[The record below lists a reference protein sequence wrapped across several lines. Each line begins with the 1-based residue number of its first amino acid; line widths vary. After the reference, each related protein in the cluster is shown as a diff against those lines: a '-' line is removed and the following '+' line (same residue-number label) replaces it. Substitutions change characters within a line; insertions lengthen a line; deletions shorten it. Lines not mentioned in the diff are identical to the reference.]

1 MVVAGN
7 TSPHAPPSLNLP
19 TQSETPPKTLLGRLL
34 LRGRPAD
41 EPENA
46 EKVYPWYV
54 VLWLTGVDY
63 FSSLGYQPGIAL
75 LAAGALSVPA
85 TAVLVLV
92 TLLGAVPVY
101 SQVAR
106 RSYAGQGSIALLE
119 HLLPGWKGKIFILI
133 LLGFTGTDFVITM
146 TLSAADAARH
156 AIANPYLHSY
166 VGEAPMPLTLTL
178 LLLLAIVFMFGFRE
192 AIGMA
197 RIAALPYLVLNLV
210 VLLRGLWE
218 IVRHPALL
226 HHWGLNL
233 SVHGDWTAIFVAS
246 ALIFPQL
253 ALGLSG
259 FETGVSVMPLIA
271 NRDSASQEADTGS
284 PPLGRIRATGKLLL
298 TAAVIMSCMLLLSS
312 FVATLLIP
320 ESDYRLGGPASGR
333 ALAYLAHGLL
343 GNDFGAVYD
352 LSTILILW
360 FAGASA
366 MTGLLNLIPRYLPRF
381 GMAPRWVAYRRP
393 LVLVLL
399 AINVAVTLAF
409 RAQVE
414 AQAGAYATGV
424 LVLMFSGA
432 AGVALDLWRESSWHK
447 PQTMLVALYFFVITL
462 VFAYTLGAN
471 IVERPDGLIVATI
484 FIILLLAASAI
495 SRYARST
502 EMRVS
507 TASFADQRSAELWN
521 TIAGKKVNLIPDRT
535 PTADYRALIA
545 EKVQRHF
552 KIEGPLAFIHVT
564 LLDNRSEFVARLRVQ
579 VRQERK
585 HYVID
590 VGGAVAVA
598 NSIAYLS
605 ELLDPVSIVL
615 GLTHRNLMKQSL
627 AYLIWGE
634 GETGLMCYSILVR
647 RWEVTKPMLG
657 RPLIFLISE

>member
-7 TSPHAPPSLNLP
+7 RSLHSLQ
-19 TQSETPPKTLLGRLL
+19 TQSETPRQTLIGRFLL
-34 LRGRPAD
+34 SGRPAD

-46 EKVYPWYV
+46 EKVYPWYI

-92 TLLGAVPVY
+92 TLLAAVPVY

-156 AIANPYLHSY
+156 AIANAYLHRY
-166 VGEAPMPLTLTL
+166 VGDAPVLLTLAL
-178 LLLLAIVFMFGFRE
+178 LLLLAVVFVFGFRE
-192 AIGMA
+192 AIGVA
-197 RIAALPYLVLNLV
+197 RIVALPYLALNLV

-218 IVRHPALL
+218 IGRHPPLL
-226 HHWGLNL
+226 HHWGFNL
-233 SVHGDWTAIFVAS
+233 SMHGDWTAIFIAS
-246 ALIFPQL
+246 SLIFPQL

-259 FETGVSVMPLIA
+259 FETGVSVMPLV
-271 NRDSASQEADTGS
+271 ASQEADTGS
-284 PPLGRIRATGKLLL
+284 LPWGKIHATRKLLL

-312 FVATLLIP
+312 FVAALLIP
-320 ESDYRLGGPASGR
+320 EPDYRLGGPASGR
-333 ALAYLAHGLL
+333 ALAYLAHRLL

-399 AINVAVTLAF
+399 VVNVAVTLAF

-432 AGVALDLWRESSWHK
+432 LGVALYSWQESSWHK
-447 PQTMLVALYFFVITL
+447 PKTILVALYFFVITL
-462 VFAYTLGAN
+462 VFTYTLGAN
-471 IVERPDGLIVATI
+471 IIERPDGLIVATI
-484 FIILLLAASAI
+484 FIILLLATSAI

-507 TASFADQRSAELWN
+507 RATFADQRSVELWN
-521 TIAGKKVNLIPDRT
+521 TIVGKKVNLIPDGS
-535 PTADYRALIA
+535 PTLEHRALIA

-552 KIEGPLAFIHVT
+552 KIEGPLAFIHVN
-564 LLDNRSEFVARLRVQ
+564 LLDNRSDFVAHLRVE
-579 VRQERK
+579 VRQERN
-585 HYVID
+585 HYVIE

-605 ELLDPVSIVL
+605 ELLDPVSVVL
-615 GLTHRNLMKQSL
+615 ELTHRNLMKQSL

-634 GETGLMCYSILVR
+634 GETALMCYSILVR
-647 RWEVTKPMLG
+647 RWEATEPMLG
-657 RPLIFLISE
+657 RPVIFLISE

>member
-1 MVVAGN
+1 
-7 TSPHAPPSLNLP
+7 
-19 TQSETPPKTLLGRLL
+19 
-34 LRGRPAD
+34 
-41 EPENA
+41 
-46 EKVYPWYV
+46 
-54 VLWLTGVDY
+54 
-63 FSSLGYQPGIAL
+63 
-75 LAAGALSVPA
+75 VPA
-85 TAVLVLV
+85 TAVLLLV
-92 TLLGAVPVY
+92 TLLGTVPVY

-119 HLLPGWKGKIFILI
+119 NLLTGWKGKIFVLI

-166 VGEAPMPLTLTL
+166 VGEAPMRLTLTL
-178 LLLLAIVFMFGFRE
+178 LLLLAIVFMFGFRQAME
-192 AIGMA
+192 LA
-197 RIAALPYLVLNLV
+197 RIVAAPYLILNIV

-218 IVRHPALL
+218 IARHPILL
-226 HHWGLNL
+226 HYWGSNL
-233 SVHGDWTAIFVAS
+233 RANGDWTAIFIAS
-246 ALIFPQL
+246 ALVFPQL

-259 FETGVSVMPLIA
+259 FETGVSVMPLVA
-271 NRDSASQEADTGS
+271 NQEADTGTL
-284 PPLGRIRATGKLLL
+284 PWGRIRATKKLLL
-298 TAAVIMSCMLLLSS
+298 TAAVIMSCILLLSS
-312 FVATLLIP
+312 FVAALLIP
-320 ESDYRLGGPASGR
+320 ALDYRLGGPASGR
-333 ALAYLAHGLL
+333 ALAYLAHRLL
-343 GNDFGAVYD
+343 GNDFGAIYD

-381 GMAPRWVAYRRP
+381 GMAPRWVAHRRP

-399 AINVAVTLAF
+399 VVSVAVTLAF
-409 RAQVE
+409 RARVE

-432 AGVALDLWRESSWHK
+432 GGVAFDLWQESSRHK
-447 PQTMLVALYFFVITL
+447 PRTILVALYFFVITL

-507 TASFADQRSAELWN
+507 GATFADQRSAELWN
-521 TIAGKKVNLIPDRT
+521 TIAGKKVNLIPDRI
-535 PTADYRALIA
+535 PTSDYRALIA
-545 EKVQRHF
+545 EKAQRHF
-552 KIEGPLAFIHVT
+552 KIEGPFAFVHIN
-564 LLDNRSEFVARLRVQ
+564 LLDNRSEFVADLRVQ
-579 VRQERK
+579 VRQERN
-585 HYVID
+585 HYVIE

-615 GLTHRNLMKQSL
+615 RLTHRNLMKQSL

-647 RWEVTKPMLG
+647 RWELTKPILG
-657 RPLIFLISE
+657 RPLIFLMSE

>member
-1 MVVAGN
+1 
-7 TSPHAPPSLNLP
+7 
-19 TQSETPPKTLLGRLL
+19 
-34 LRGRPAD
+34 
-41 EPENA
+41 
-46 EKVYPWYV
+46 
-54 VLWLTGVDY
+54 
-63 FSSLGYQPGIAL
+63 
-75 LAAGALSVPA
+75 
-85 TAVLVLV
+85 
-92 TLLGAVPVY
+92 
-101 SQVAR
+101 
-106 RSYAGQGSIALLE
+106 
-119 HLLPGWKGKIFILI
+119 
-133 LLGFTGTDFVITM
+133 
-146 TLSAADAARH
+146 
-156 AIANPYLHSY
+156 
-166 VGEAPMPLTLTL
+166 
-178 LLLLAIVFMFGFRE
+178 
-192 AIGMA
+192 
-197 RIAALPYLVLNLV
+197 
-210 VLLRGLWE
+210 
-218 IVRHPALL
+218 
-226 HHWGLNL
+226 
-233 SVHGDWTAIFVAS
+233 
-246 ALIFPQL
+246 
-253 ALGLSG
+253 
-259 FETGVSVMPLIA
+259 
-271 NRDSASQEADTGS
+271 
-284 PPLGRIRATGKLLL
+284 LGRIRATGKLLL

-432 AGVALDLWRESSWHK
+432 AGVALDLWRESSLHK
-447 PQTMLVALYFFVITL
+447 PQTMLVALYFFVITF

-507 TASFADQRSAELWN
+507 TASFADQQSAELWN

-564 LLDNRSEFVARLRVQ
+564 LLDNRSDFVARLRVQ

>member
-1 MVVAGN
+1 MIVAGN
-7 TSPHAPPSLNLP
+7 TSPHSSPSLNLQ
-19 TQSETPPKTLLGRLL
+19 TQSEPLPKGLIRRLL
-34 LRGRPAD
+34 LSGRPAD
-41 EPENA
+41 QAENE

-85 TAVLVLV
+85 TAALVLV
-92 TLLGAVPVY
+92 TLLAAVPVY

-119 HLLPGWKGKIFILI
+119 HLLPGWTGKIFILI

-156 AIANPYLHSY
+156 AIANPYLQRY
-166 VGEAPMPLTLTL
+166 VGDAPVLLTLAL
-178 LLLLAIVFMFGFRE
+178 LLLLAVVFLLGFQE
-192 AIGMA
+192 AIGVA
-197 RIAALPYLVLNLV
+197 RIVALPYLVLNLV
-210 VLLRGLWE
+210 VLLGGLWE
-218 IVRHPALL
+218 IARHPALL
-226 HHWGLNL
+226 HHWRFDL

-259 FETGVSVMPLIA
+259 FETGVSVMPLVA
-271 NRDSASQEADTGS
+271 GQEADTAS
-284 PPLGRIRATGKLLL
+284 PPWGRIRATKKLLV

-320 ESDYRLGGPASGR
+320 EADYRLGGPASGR
-333 ALAYLAHGLL
+333 ALAYLAHRLL
-343 GNDFGAVYD
+343 GNNFGAVYD

-432 AGVALDLWRESSWHK
+432 VGVALDLWRESSLHQ
-447 PQTMLVALYFFVITL
+447 PQTILVALYFWVITF

-484 FIILLLAASAI
+484 FIILLLATSAI

-507 TASFADQRSAELWN
+507 KANFVDQPSAELWN
-521 TIAGKKVNLIPDRT
+521 TIAGKKVNLISDPISTPDRR
-535 PTADYRALIA
+535 DLIT
-545 EKVQRHF
+545 EKVRRHF
-552 KIEGPLAFIHVT
+552 KIEGPLAFIHVN
-564 LLDNRSEFVARLRVQ
+564 LLDNRSEFAARLRVQ
-579 VRQERK
+579 VRQETN
-585 HYVID
+585 HYVIE

-598 NSIAYLS
+598 NTIAYLS

-647 RWEVTKPMLG
+647 RWEFAKPMLG

>member
-1 MVVAGN
+1 
-7 TSPHAPPSLNLP
+7 
-19 TQSETPPKTLLGRLL
+19 
-34 LRGRPAD
+34 
-41 EPENA
+41 
-46 EKVYPWYV
+46 
-54 VLWLTGVDY
+54 
-63 FSSLGYQPGIAL
+63 
-75 LAAGALSVPA
+75 
-85 TAVLVLV
+85 
-92 TLLGAVPVY
+92 
-101 SQVAR
+101 
-106 RSYAGQGSIALLE
+106 
-119 HLLPGWKGKIFILI
+119 
-133 LLGFTGTDFVITM
+133 
-146 TLSAADAARH
+146 
-156 AIANPYLHSY
+156 
-166 VGEAPMPLTLTL
+166 
-178 LLLLAIVFMFGFRE
+178 
-192 AIGMA
+192 
-197 RIAALPYLVLNLV
+197 
-210 VLLRGLWE
+210 
-218 IVRHPALL
+218 
-226 HHWGLNL
+226 
-233 SVHGDWTAIFVAS
+233 
-246 ALIFPQL
+246 
-253 ALGLSG
+253 
-259 FETGVSVMPLIA
+259 
-271 NRDSASQEADTGS
+271 
-284 PPLGRIRATGKLLL
+284 LGRIRAAGKLLL

-432 AGVALDLWRESSWHK
+432 AGVALDLWRESIWHK
-447 PQTMLVALYFFVITL
+447 PQTMLAALYFLVITL

>member
-1 MVVAGN
+1 
-7 TSPHAPPSLNLP
+7 
-19 TQSETPPKTLLGRLL
+19 
-34 LRGRPAD
+34 
-41 EPENA
+41 
-46 EKVYPWYV
+46 
-54 VLWLTGVDY
+54 
-63 FSSLGYQPGIAL
+63 
-75 LAAGALSVPA
+75 
-85 TAVLVLV
+85 
-92 TLLGAVPVY
+92 
-101 SQVAR
+101 
-106 RSYAGQGSIALLE
+106 
-119 HLLPGWKGKIFILI
+119 
-133 LLGFTGTDFVITM
+133 
-146 TLSAADAARH
+146 
-156 AIANPYLHSY
+156 
-166 VGEAPMPLTLTL
+166 
-178 LLLLAIVFMFGFRE
+178 
-192 AIGMA
+192 
-197 RIAALPYLVLNLV
+197 
-210 VLLRGLWE
+210 
-218 IVRHPALL
+218 
-226 HHWGLNL
+226 
-233 SVHGDWTAIFVAS
+233 
-246 ALIFPQL
+246 
-253 ALGLSG
+253 
-259 FETGVSVMPLIA
+259 
-271 NRDSASQEADTGS
+271 
-284 PPLGRIRATGKLLL
+284 
-298 TAAVIMSCMLLLSS
+298 
-312 FVATLLIP
+312 
-320 ESDYRLGGPASGR
+320 
-333 ALAYLAHGLL
+333 
-343 GNDFGAVYD
+343 
-352 LSTILILW
+352 
-360 FAGASA
+360 
-366 MTGLLNLIPRYLPRF
+366 
-381 GMAPRWVAYRRP
+381 
-393 LVLVLL
+393 VLL

-432 AGVALDLWRESSWHK
+432 AGVALDLWRESSLHK
-447 PQTMLVALYFFVITL
+447 PQTMLVALYFFLITL

-507 TASFADQRSAELWN
+507 TASFVDQRSAELWD